1 MKKILSLIMTFA
13 IALTIVAIAPIGVSA
28 TDTDKTVSAVSTFD
42 VSQNA
47 DDFSW
52 DNALVYFLLTDR
64 FFNGNTSNDH
74 SYERG
79 LNKDGTVTTAMKSD
93 AASFQGGDFVGI
105 TKKIEEGYFD
115 NLGVNAL
122 WISAPYEQIQGYC
135 CSGNGKS
142 SFPHYSYHGYYA
154 GDYSQ
159 FDQNFGTAD
168 EFQTMVD
175 TAHSHNI
182 RIVLDIVMNHPG
194 YNTMYDMNK
203 FGYAILNDGWENEYY
218 AFRGD
223 NNTYHNYITYSDA
236 NRRDELSE
244 AWGKWWGKDWIRAE
258 LSGYK
263 GFGSGDILGS
273 AGGELP
279 DFKTESTE
287 EVSIPVFLQNKWT
300 SEGVYDTTMAEMNS
314 WFTANN
320 KPKTVR
326 NYLCYW
332 LSRYVEKYG
341 VDGFRCDTAKHVE
354 REAWAE
360 LKDTCSLSLENWRK
374 ANPDKPGADWD
385 ENFWMTAEVYGKTLS
400 SGNDEYFKVGK
411 FDSTINFA
419 FTGGNGV
426 SVASAINGT
435 YEKYAENIN
444 TSDNYNLLTYISSHD
459 TALCG
464 RDKKST
470 AYDAEKLIYQGSA
483 LQLMPG
489 GVQIF
494 YGDET
499 GRPYVRDS
507 ISSVQSII
515 SSGNHDVRSFMNW
528 DNIDND
534 ILVHWQ
540 KVGTF
545 RNRHISVGAGE
556 HKTLNSSSDGAA
568 FARYYDK
575 NGIKDKVLCYIG
587 GNTNTSVSI
596 TVDPEL
602 FPDGTILK
610 NCYDNTESMV
620 YNGKVNFNSGV
631 NGTILGEVVGT
642 GTPIQVENVEIQNA
656 VETIKVG
663 DTTVVSAIVTPDN
676 ATAPYIVW
684 SSGDESVAT
693 VDVDGKITAVGPG
706 NTTITAEADGKSA
719 TVSVT
724 VLQDA
729 TSVSLDVKTKALYT
743 GSSYQLKAT
752 VSPANASNKGIQW
765 TSSNKTVATVSSKGK
780 VTAKAKGTAVITAK
794 ATDGS
799 GVYGKCTITVKQ
811 RVTKIKLSN
820 TTVKLKKKGVSAKVT
835 ATALPKYANVK
846 TMTVKV
852 INKKIAAINK
862 TKINSGKAV
871 TIKAKK
877 KGQTQVIFTAT
888 DGSRKSATC
897 RIRVLK

>member
-1 MKKILSLIMTFA
+1 
-13 IALTIVAIAPIGVSA
+13 
-28 TDTDKTVSAVSTFD
+28 
-42 VSQNA
+42 
-47 DDFSW
+47 
-52 DNALVYFLLTDR
+52 
-64 FFNGNTSNDH
+64 
-74 SYERG
+74 
-79 LNKDGTVTTAMKSD
+79 GTVTTAMKSD
-93 AASFQGGDFVGI
+93 AASFQGGDFAGI
-105 TKKIEEGYFD
+105 TKNIEEGYFD
-115 NLGVNAL
+115 RLGVNAL

-159 FDQNFGTAD
+159 IDQNFGTAD
-168 EFQTMVD
+168 EFQVLVD

-203 FGYAILNDGWENEYY
+203 FGYAILNDGWEDEYY
-218 AFRGD
+218 AFKGD
-223 NNTYHNYITYSDA
+223 NNTYHKYITYTDA
-236 NRRDELSE
+236 NRKEELTE
-244 AWGKWWGKDWIRAE
+244 AWGKWWGNNWIRAE
-258 LSGYK
+258 LSGYG
-263 GFGSGDILGS
+263 GFGPGDILGS

-287 EVSIPVFLQNKWT
+287 EVSIPEFLQNKWT
-300 SEGVYDTTMAEMNS
+300 QEGVYDNTMEEMNS
-314 WFTANN
+314 WFAANN

-360 LKDTCSLSLENWRK
+360 LKDVCSISLENWRK

-400 SGNDEYFKVGK
+400 GANDEYFKVGK

-419 FTGGNGV
+419 FTGGNGL
-426 SVASAINGT
+426 SVVSAINDT
-435 YEKYAENIN
+435 YQKYAENIN

-464 RDKKST
+464 RDKRST

-515 SSGNHDVRSFMNW
+515 AAGNHDVRSFMNW
-528 DNIDND
+528 DEIDND
-534 ILVHWQ
+534 ILAHWQ

-556 HKTLNSSSDGAA
+556 HKTLSTSSDGAA

-575 NGIKDKVLCYIG
+575 NSVKDKVLCYIG
-587 GNTNTSVSI
+587 GSANTSVSI
-596 TVDPEL
+596 TVDSEL

-610 NCYDNTESMV
+610 NCYDDTEAMV
-620 YNGKVNFNSGV
+620 YHGKVKFNSGI
-631 NGTILGEVVGT
+631 NGTILCEVVGT
-642 GTPIQVENVEIQNA
+642 GAPIQVESVEIKNA

-663 DTTVVSAIVTPDN
+663 ETTAFSAIVTPDN
-676 ATAPYIVW
+676 ATESDVVW
-684 SSGDESVAT
+684 SSSDESVAT
-693 VDVDGKITAVGPG
+693 VDVEGKITAVGPG
-706 NTTITAEADGKSA
+706 TTTITAEADGKSA
-719 TVSVT
+719 TVSLT
-724 VLQDA
+724 VLQDVTA
-729 TSVSLDVKTKALYT
+729 VSLNAKTKVLYT
-743 GSSYQLKAT
+743 GSTYQLKAT
-752 VSPANASNKGIQW
+752 VKPENASNKAIQW
-765 TSSNKTVATVSSKGK
+765 TSSNKNVATVSQTGK
-780 VTAKAKGTAVITAK
+780 VTAKAKGTAVITAT

-811 RVTKIKLSN
+811 RVTKIKLSK
-820 TTVKLKKKGVSAKVT
+820 TTVKLKKKGTSAKIK
-835 ATALPKYANVK
+835 ATALPKNANVK
-846 TMTVKV
+846 TMTVIV
-852 INKKIAAINK
+852 ENKKIAKINK
-862 TKINSGKAV
+862 TKISSGKAV

-877 KGQTQVIFTAT
+877 RGKTKVIFTAS
-888 DGSRKSATC
+888 DGSKKKAVC
-897 RIRVLK
+897 KIKVLK